1 MTTPNQQLLSMLD
14 PQQARLLDQQMRD
27 QQVAQRAQGGGMLSG
42 IVQAYTGMGDLAQRA
57 LGSSPVGVNQQ
68 AAIKAQQQQKV
79 LSNAISSAEGKT
91 QSERLFNAAEKLESS
106 GNPQA
111 IMKAM
116 QLREQAASLAMQEQ
130 RLDLEQQR
138 IDATEA
144 QNKTANKLAKSRIAV
159 QERANELAA
168 SPKVTSTGN
177 IYDSENNLFKEIVYK
192 NGKREVIPVGNSP
205 EKPIGEVK
213 TAQEVNSD
221 NILNRQVNVA
231 NHKQWQQDRNTAAA
245 EYQEASKGFRS
256 ANKVLELVEKAK
268 DDTGGYVN
276 VKIAEAKK
284 LLGFNADDDITV
296 QELDKA
302 LKADMLA
309 NLKATFG
316 GSQITDS
323 ERNFLERTMPSLMDS
338 PEVIRRKAEANR
350 AMQKRIMDRTLSLS
364 KTKNYT
370 EYIAT
375 ETEHFQS
382 DYDKMMEEYSEFTGS
397 GTGGVGGELTQ
408 DQILVREEITRRQA
422 QTKQNERRNRRGSG
436 ANATTN

>member
-1 MTTPNQQLLSMLD
+1 MATPNEQLLSMLD

-27 QQVAQRAQGGGMLSG
+27 QQVAQRSQGGGMLSG
-42 IVQAYTGMGDLAQRA
+42 VVQAYTGMGDLAQRA
-57 LGSSPVGVNQQ
+57 LGASPAGVNQQ
-68 AAIKAQQQQKV
+68 AAMKAQQQQQV
-79 LSNAISSAEGKT
+79 MVDAIKGAEGAT
-91 QSERLFNAAEKLESS
+91 QSERLLNAAEKLESS

-111 IMKAM
+111 VMKAM
-116 QLREQAASLAMQEQ
+116 QLREKASSLSLQEKQLDLSQQ
-130 RLDLEQQR
+130 RLEVQQ
-138 IDATEA
+138 T
-144 QNKTANKLAKSRIAV
+144 
-159 QERANELAA
+159 ANELAKT
-168 SPKVTSTGN
+168 PKVSSTEN
-177 IYDSENNLFKEIVYK
+177 IYDSEGNLFKEIVYK
-192 NGKREVIPVGNSP
+192 SGTREVIPVGNSP
-205 EKPIGEVK
+205 EKPIGAVS
-213 TAQEVNSD
+213 TSQEVNSD
-221 NILNRQVNVA
+221 NILNRQINVA
-231 NHKQWQQDRNTAAA
+231 NHKQWQKDRNSAAS

-256 ANKVLELVEKAK
+256 SNKVLELVEKAK

-284 LLGFNADDDITV
+284 LLGFNAEDDISV

-338 PEVIRRKAEANR
+338 PELIKRKAEANR

-370 EYIAT
+370 QYIEV
-375 ETEHFQS
+375 ETKHFQS

-397 GTGGVGGELTQ
+397 GAGGAEGELTQ
-408 DQILVREEITRRQA
+408 DQILANNVIRQRLT
-422 QTKQNERRNRRGSG
+422 QNKQKERQNSRGSG
-436 ANATTN
+436 ARVTTR